1 MANKWNIPDWLEEEV
16 KRRDKRCVYCGVEF
30 TPASVSKKTSASW
43 EHIINDGGSTS
54 RENIALCCCGCNS
67 SKGRKKLS
75 DWLESDYC
83 KRKGIAAGSVA
94 SIIKRA
100 LAASTRSE

>member
-1 MANKWNIPDWLEEEV
+1 MANKWNIPDWLDEEV
-16 KRRDKRCVYCGVEF
+16 KRRDKRCVYCDVEF
-30 TPASVSKKTSASW
+30 TPASLSKKTSASW
-43 EHIINDGGSTS
+43 DTS
-54 RENIALCCCGCNS
+54 SMTAARPAEKISHCAVLDVIEA
-67 SKGRKKLS
+67 KGRKKLS
-75 DWLESDYC
+75 DWLESNYC

>member
-43 EHIINDGGSTS
+43 EHIINEEGRPAEKISLCAVVDVTQAKAGKTLGLAGIGLLQAQGDYSRKRSPNNSKITS
-54 RENIALCCCGCNS
+54 
-67 SKGRKKLS
+67 
-75 DWLESDYC
+75 
-83 KRKGIAAGSVA
+83 
-94 SIIKRA
+94 
-100 LAASTRSE
+100 

>member
-1 MANKWNIPDWLEEEV
+1 MANKWNIPDWLEEDV
-16 KRRDKRCVYCGVEF
+16 KRRYKRCVYCGVKF
-30 TPASVSKKTSASW
+30 TPASVSKKTSATW

-54 RENIALCCCGCNS
+54 RDNIALCCHGCNS

-83 KRKGIAAGSVA
+83 KRKGIFLGGVA
-94 SIIKRA
+94 LIVKKS
-100 LAASTRSE
+100 LARE

>member
-16 KRRDKRCVYCGVEF
+16 KRRDKRCVYCRVEF

-43 EHIINDGGSTS
+43 EHITNDGGSTS

-67 SKGRKKLS
+67 SKGRKNS
-75 DWLESDYC
+75 RTGWN
-83 KRKGIAAGSVA
+83 RITA
-94 SIIKRA
+94 SARGLQPEA
-100 LAASTRSE
+100 